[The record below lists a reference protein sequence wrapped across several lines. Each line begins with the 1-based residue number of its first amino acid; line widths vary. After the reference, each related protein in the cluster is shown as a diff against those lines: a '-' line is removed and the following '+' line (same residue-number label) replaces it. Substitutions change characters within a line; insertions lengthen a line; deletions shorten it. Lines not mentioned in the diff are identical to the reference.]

1 MRCEKI
7 MKKDVQCLSQDAT
20 VTEAAQRMRAA
31 NVGFLPV
38 CDSGGNVLGTLT
50 DRDLTVR
57 VLAEAR
63 DGSTKVTRVMS
74 QEIVSCR
81 PHDDLHI
88 AEDLMARNHKS
99 RILCL
104 DDDGKLAGVISLSD
118 IAQHER
124 AGRIRDTLR
133 KVSEREAR
141 A

>member
-1 MRCEKI
+1 

-31 NVGFLPV
+31 NVGFLPI
-38 CDSGGNVLGTLT
+38 CDSGNNVLGTIT
-50 DRDLTVR
+50 DRDLAVR

-63 DGSTKVTRVMS
+63 DGSTRLGQVMS
-74 QEIVSCR
+74 HDIISCR
-81 PHDDLHI
+81 PHDDLHT

-104 DDDGKLAGVISLSD
+104 DDDGRVAGVISLSD
-118 IAQHER
+118 IAQYER
-124 AGRIRDTLR
+124 AGRIRDTIR
-133 KVSEREAR
+133 RISEREAR